1 MSRVALCVLLFAC
14 ASSASAQI
22 IYEPVQYQYR
32 AEGTIYY
39 YGGSNPYVHE
49 YAAEPIT
56 ASRTWG
62 RVNGLAFGAGDLRVS
77 REVTNEPE
85 RVFTDGYRYGLINAR
100 LVGYTPDD
108 ARNEA
113 MANQPRY
120 FVKRDLLASAARG
133 WDGAWYVP
141 AHAPTVSVYKSSGLR
156 LDATPKAMPRP
167 LMIIPR
173 DQLERPRP
181 AQPSDKT
188 LAKAG

>member
-1 MSRVALCVLLFAC
+1 MSRVAICVALLAC
-14 ASSASAQI
+14 VSSASAQI

-39 YGGSNPYVHE
+39 YGGRNPAVHE

-62 RVNGLAFGAGDLRVS
+62 RVHGLAFGAGDLRVS

-85 RVFTDGYRYGLINAR
+85 RIFTDGFRYGLINAR

-113 MANQPRY
+113 MALQPRY
-120 FVKRDLLASAARG
+120 FTKRDLLASAVRQ
-133 WDGAWYVP
+133 WDGTWHVP
-141 AHAPTVSVYKSSGLR
+141 AQAPTISVYKASGQR
-156 LDATPKAMPRP
+156 IDSVTPTSMPRP

-173 DQLERPRP
+173 DRP
-181 AQPSDKT
+181 ARPGASDKT
-188 LAKAG
+188 LTRAD